1 MSLAQEASLDFLIV
15 RMVFPLVTHIEVVL
29 VFALVLCKDFIVR
42 LLVGGNLRGT
52 WYCLETLELGVLAH
66 RVDGRLRLLV
76 KLLVCWL
83 HN

>member
-1 MSLAQEASLDFLIV
+1 
-15 RMVFPLVTHIEVVL
+15 MVFPLATHIEVVL

-42 LLVGGNLRGT
+42 LLVGGNLRGAL
-52 WYCLETLELGVLAH
+52 YCLETLELGVLAH
-66 RVDGRLRLLV
+66 RVDGQLRLLV